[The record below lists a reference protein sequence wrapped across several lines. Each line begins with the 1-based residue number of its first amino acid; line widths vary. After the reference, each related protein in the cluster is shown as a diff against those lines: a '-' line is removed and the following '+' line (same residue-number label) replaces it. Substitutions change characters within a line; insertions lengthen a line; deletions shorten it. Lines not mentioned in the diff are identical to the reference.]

1 MVFVLSRATHN
12 IRISAQ
18 HQRRRASPYRLRLAR
33 AAHPSVQRRGDC
45 RTKHCP
51 VQRCAHPVGRCTGQD
66 RHVVQVCRT
75 VGALRRDVPVWMRAT
90 SRAAP
95 AVVLVTLSCTRAV
108 HALCTRGPPASVV
121 RYISEMRTQV
131 AVTEGAAPL
140 ERTAA
145 LLSSS
150 VAKPLAPPRSTP
162 TTPEHGRA
170 TLTDSPSVA
179 AGRVSKES
187 KGLKWRVFL
196 APLRLISA
204 VRQRS
209 FASND

>member
-1 MVFVLSRATHN
+1 
-12 IRISAQ
+12 
-18 HQRRRASPYRLRLAR
+18 
-33 AAHPSVQRRGDC
+33 
-45 RTKHCP
+45 
-51 VQRCAHPVGRCTGQD
+51 
-66 RHVVQVCRT
+66 
-75 VGALRRDVPVWMRAT
+75 
-90 SRAAP
+90 
-95 AVVLVTLSCTRAV
+95 
-108 HALCTRGPPASVV
+108 
-121 RYISEMRTQV
+121 MRTQV

-179 AGRVSKES
+179 GGGSKES

-209 FASND
+209 FAWND